1 MVASEPEMA
10 RSSLTVRGTR
20 ERRIWAMAYANRR
33 RTYREGYR
41 AGERGTIA
49 LSARALWLPDKQRAM
64 PLTDAAFHLDEGR
77 TLHGSVS
84 WTEATSVRTRASH
97 PSISLAGTYPLK
109 WHRYSTVTPENGKE
123 RELRWL
129 MVVAAHVGIK
139 PKGV

>member
-1 MVASEPEMA
+1 
-10 RSSLTVRGTR
+10 
-20 ERRIWAMAYANRR
+20 MAYANRR

-84 WTEATSVRTRASH
+84 WTEATQLGRARATHQSAWRGRIRSSGTATARWRRRTARSANS
-97 PSISLAGTYPLK
+97 AGWWSSQPTSESSRK
-109 WHRYSTVTPENGKE
+109 VS
-123 RELRWL
+123 
-129 MVVAAHVGIK
+129 
-139 PKGV
+139 